1 MKTQG
6 TLFLLF
12 SLIFFN
18 CKSQKVIKSKDLRTF
33 NIEKFQKHIDAKTNN
48 KTAQEIEDKFISKF
62 YEYKEKDTI
71 INLSKVH
78 QGFYREERFKENSVR
93 KKIYTYY
100 ENTYS
105 LANEG
110 EYFLGMPIG
119 VHKRYSKDGI
129 LIEEKNY
136 DLNNDGILSIPQ
148 MIKIMKSKFK
158 IDIERED
165 EIIFMETVKENARLV
180 WRIVCKGHSERQ
192 IMHNYSYFFD
202 AKTGQFLNREKFTLE
217 G

>member
-1 MKTQG
+1 M
-6 TLFLLF
+6 
-12 SLIFFN
+12 
-18 CKSQKVIKSKDLRTF
+18 RTF

-48 KTAQEIEDKFISKF
+48 KVSQDIEDKFIPKF
-62 YEYKEKDTI
+62 FQYKEKDTV
-71 INLSKVH
+71 INLLKIDE
-78 QGFYREERFKENSVR
+78 GFYREERLKENTVR

-100 ENTYS
+100 EDTYS
-105 LANEG
+105 IANEG

-119 VHKRYSKDGI
+119 VHKKYSRDGT

-136 DLNNDGILSIPQ
+136 DVNNEGILSIPQ
-148 MIKIMKSKFK
+148 MIEIMKNDFK

-165 EIIFMETVKENARLV
+165 EIIEVETVQENARLV
-180 WRIVCKGHSERQ
+180 WRIVCKGHPERQ

-202 AKTGQFLNREKFTLE
+202 AKTGEYLRKERFTLE